1 MISGV
6 FEGAVALFLGI
17 IGAIYIA
24 GQVRANATR
33 NQEDISSIKVMIKE
47 YQECTQT
54 LIEKNME
61 DMRDLLDTNKEH
73 QADALSREVSHLKD
87 LISMMSNET
96 RSDLQRLEIRQNESN
111 NIKERTALLEASLK
125 ALHHRLDIEPPIN
138 IHEREE

>member
-6 FEGAVALFLGI
+6 FEGAVALFLAI
-17 IGAIYIA
+17 VGAIYIA

-33 NQEDISSIKVMIKE
+33 NQADINDIKGMIKE

-61 DMRDLLDTNKEH
+61 DMKDLLDTNKEH

-87 LISMMSNET
+87 LISFTNNET
-96 RSDLQRLEIRQNESN
+96 RADIQRLQNEQRESN
-111 NIKERTALLEASLK
+111 NLKAKILLMQSSLK
-125 ALHHRLDIEPPIN
+125 ALHHRLDIEPPVI
-138 IHEREE
+138 IEEE